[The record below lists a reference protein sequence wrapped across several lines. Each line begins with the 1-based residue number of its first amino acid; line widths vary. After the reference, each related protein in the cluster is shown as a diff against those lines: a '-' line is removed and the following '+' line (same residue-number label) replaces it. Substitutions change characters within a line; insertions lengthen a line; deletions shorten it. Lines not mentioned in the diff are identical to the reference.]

1 MSTSEHGAIT
11 EQDSKSYHVVL
22 SVGPQNMPFPV
33 PEEYSPSLLVSLSD
47 YFLSPFE
54 AILNVTASGS
64 SL

>member
-1 MSTSEHGAIT
+1 MSTLAHGSIP
-11 EQDSKSYHVVL
+11 EQDSKLYHVLL
-22 SVGPQNMPFPV
+22 SAGPQNMPFPL
-33 PEEYSPSLLVSLSD
+33 PEEYSPSLLFSLSD